1 MPVADIS
8 LNELSRRVGLAK
20 SNVLRYFDSREAVLL
35 ELLASSVQLGREHLA
50 AELPSAVN
58 GGRASTAVPH
68 SWRTRSRRS
77 LAERPVLCDL
87 MSTQAAVLERNVSVE
102 AVTQHKL
109 AGLAEGEAI
118 AGLVRDAL
126 PELSEDEA
134 WQYLM
139 GVWLMTAALW
149 AHARPP
155 EALLEAY
162 AADERLERAQLDFA
176 PTLQDYLT
184 TLAIGLTRAA
194 ERSSLECE
202 RFAPLRKEGECSPAS
217 GATAWSTGRS
227 TISCVASTRA
237 LRMSSAPA
245 GVRLVRVHGLW

>member
-1 MPVADIS
+1 MATTFQRARSDEQRAVRSQAILDAAAAMLREMPVADIS

-35 ELLASSVQLGREHLA
+35 ELLASSVREWREHLA
-50 AELPSAVN
+50 GELPSAVN
-58 GGRASTAVPH
+58 RRAGFD
-68 SWRTRSRRS
+68 RRAAQLADAIATS
-77 LAERPVLCDL
+77 LTERPVLCDL

-184 TLAIGLTRAA
+184 TLAIGLHAR
-194 ERSSLECE
+194 
-202 RFAPLRKEGECSPAS
+202 G
-217 GATAWSTGRS
+217 
-227 TISCVASTRA
+227 
-237 LRMSSAPA
+237 
-245 GVRLVRVHGLW
+245 

>member
-1 MPVADIS
+1 MATTFQRARSDEQRAVRSQAILDAAAAMLREMPVADIS

-35 ELLASSVQLGREHLA
+35 ELLASSVREWREHLA
-50 AELPSAVN
+50 GELPSAVN
-58 GGRASTAVPH
+58 RRAGFDRRAAQLADAVA
-68 SWRTRSRRS
+68 TS
-77 LAERPVLCDL
+77 LTERPVLCDL

-184 TLAIGLTRAA
+184 TLAIGLHAR
-194 ERSSLECE
+194 
-202 RFAPLRKEGECSPAS
+202 G
-217 GATAWSTGRS
+217 
-227 TISCVASTRA
+227 
-237 LRMSSAPA
+237 
-245 GVRLVRVHGLW
+245 

>member
-1 MPVADIS
+1 MATTFQRARSDEQRALRSQAILDTAAAMLQEMPVADLS

-35 ELLASSVQLGREHLA
+35 ELLASSVREWREHLA
-50 AELPSAVN
+50 GELPSAVN
-58 GGRASTAVPH
+58 RRAGFD
-68 SWRTRSRRS
+68 RRAAQLADAIATS
-77 LAERPVLCDL
+77 LTERPVLCDL

-162 AADERLERAQLDFA
+162 AADGRLERAQLDFA

-184 TLAIGLTRAA
+184 TLAIGLHA
-194 ERSSLECE
+194 RS
-202 RFAPLRKEGECSPAS
+202 
-217 GATAWSTGRS
+217 
-227 TISCVASTRA
+227 
-237 LRMSSAPA
+237 
-245 GVRLVRVHGLW
+245 

>member
-1 MPVADIS
+1 MATTFQRARSDEQRAVRSQAILDAAAAMLREMPVADIS

-35 ELLASSVQLGREHLA
+35 ELLASSVREWREHLA
-50 AELPSAVN
+50 GELPSAVN
-58 GGRASTAVPH
+58 RRAGFD
-68 SWRTRSRRS
+68 RRAAQLADAIATS
-77 LAERPVLCDL
+77 LTERPVLCDL

-118 AGLVRDAL
+118 AGVVRDAL

-184 TLAIGLTRAA
+184 TLAIGLHAR
-194 ERSSLECE
+194 
-202 RFAPLRKEGECSPAS
+202 G
-217 GATAWSTGRS
+217 
-227 TISCVASTRA
+227 
-237 LRMSSAPA
+237 
-245 GVRLVRVHGLW
+245 